1 MLRQARKINR
11 CLFFH
16 QIMTVVFHLFR
27 PFLSHGFKLRPFYF
41 QGMKKIVFLLLILTP
56 VCLTAQNRYDVLIT
70 EIMADPSP
78 QVGLPNLEW
87 VELKNVSNSAINVQG
102 WRLGDANSIS
112 GPMPSF
118 TLQPDSFLIVC
129 SSSAVAAMSVWGA
142 CISVTSFPSLD
153 NDGDQL
159 YLRALNGRII
169 HALSYETEWY
179 QNELKKEG
187 GWSLE
192 MTDTRLPCAGI
203 SNWKASTSVTG
214 GSPGK
219 KNANDAPLTDL
230 QGPRL
235 KRSYTTDSVTVIL
248 VYDEPVD
255 SLSAAVPG
263 NYSAD
268 AGITILSAICLPP
281 LFQQVQIKTSTA
293 LLRDKIYTITAS
305 NIKDC
310 KGNSIGNYNQVRT
323 GIPAEPVPGEW
334 IINEILFNPKSN
346 AYDYVEFLNHGKR
359 ILDASRLFIANR
371 NSSGVISSIKALSNL
386 PFYIFPEEHPVS
398 TSDPIRLT
406 QFYLVKNPD
415 LLLPV
420 DVPPTFP
427 DDEGYVITLDAQGN
441 ILDEVHYKDDWHF
454 KLIDNPEGV
463 ALERIDPAGPS
474 NVSGNWHSA
483 ASTAGY
489 GTPTYRNS
497 QYKMQNNIDVIIAV
511 TPSLFSPDN
520 DGVDDI
526 TRIQYQLAEPG
537 YMGSIS
543 IFDMAGR
550 PVKYLA
556 RNVLLGSSGS
566 WNWDGLSETGK
577 KLPAGNYV
585 VLAELFNGKG
595 RVERIKKLIVLA
607 GR

>member
-1 MLRQARKINR
+1 
-11 CLFFH
+11 
-16 QIMTVVFHLFR
+16 
-27 PFLSHGFKLRPFYF
+27 
-41 QGMKKIVFLLLILTP
+41 MKKIVLLLLALTP
-56 VCLTAQNRYDVLIT
+56 VCLLAQNRYDVLIT

-78 QVGLPNLEW
+78 QVGLPNAEW
-87 VELKNVSNSAINVQG
+87 IELKNVSGIPINLQG
-102 WRLGDANSIS
+102 WRLGDANSLS

-129 SSSAVAAMSVWGA
+129 SSSAVAAMSVWGTSIA
-142 CISVTSFPSLD
+142 VTSFPSLD

-159 YLRALNGRII
+159 YLRALNGRTM
-169 HALSYETEWY
+169 HAVSYETEWY

-203 SNWKASTSVTG
+203 SNWKASSSVTG

-219 KNANDAPLTDL
+219 KNANDAPLTDQ
-230 QGPRL
+230 QGPGL
-235 KRSYTTDSVTVIL
+235 IRSYTTDSVTIIL
-248 VYDEPVD
+248 VFDEPVD

-263 NYSAD
+263 NFTAD
-268 AGITILSAICLPP
+268 AGINILSAICLPP

-310 KGNSIGNYNQVRT
+310 KGNNIGNNNTVRT
-323 GIPAEPVPGEW
+323 GIPADPVPGEW
-334 IINEILFNPKSN
+334 VINEILFNPKTN

-371 NSSGVISSIKALSNL
+371 NSSGDISSIKALSTV

-398 TSDPIRLT
+398 TSDPLRLT
-406 QFYLVKNPD
+406 QFYLAKNPD
-415 LLLPV
+415 LLLAV

-427 DDEGYVITLDAQGN
+427 DEEGYVITLNAQGN
-441 ILDEVHYKDDWHF
+441 ILDEVHYKEDWHF

-463 ALERIDPAGPS
+463 ALERIDPAAPS
-474 NVSGNWHSA
+474 NESGNWHSA

-489 GTPTYRNS
+489 GTPSYRNS
-497 QYKMQNNIDVIIAV
+497 QYKIQNSIDAIISV
-511 TPSLFSPDN
+511 SPSLFSPDN
-520 DGVDDI
+520 DGLDDI
-526 TRIQYQLAEPG
+526 TSIQYQVAEPG
-537 YMGSIS
+537 NMASITV
-543 IFDMAGR
+543 FDMAGR

-556 RNVLLGSSGS
+556 RNVLLGLSGS
-566 WNWDGLSETGK
+566 WNWDGLNETGK

-585 VLAELFNGKG
+585 VLAELFNLKG
-595 RVERIKKLIVLA
+595 QMERIKKLIVLA
-607 GR
+607 ERLR